1 MRILRYMK
9 KYWYIATLAPLMML
23 GEVSMDFF
31 LTQYMQKMVDY
42 GINTGS
48 IENVTKYG
56 LMMLGIV
63 LLGVTFGILAGIFT
77 NLACFKY
84 SNDLRNALYEKIM
97 QLSYNQADEFSTST
111 LITRVTNDV
120 TQVQNMLSM
129 SLRGLVRAASFFI
142 LGIVFTISISPRFG
156 YLILII
162 LPLELLIM
170 IIFMKT
176 MTPHFMAMRKK
187 IDNLN
192 TVVHENVSGARVI
205 KAFGKEDYEY
215 DRFVATND
223 DYTKTLLFVNKAM
236 AFVMPLMMI
245 IIYGASMF
253 IYYYGGSSI
262 LEAFAAWGGIGTVDD
277 SNMIMLGQITAAV
290 TYISMICMSIMMLG
304 MMFTMVINASAS
316 AKRINAVLDSKI
328 EIEDGNLDIN
338 TLTEA
343 GTIEFK
349 NVGFKYEKASA
360 NVLSNMNF
368 KINKGEMVAIVG
380 STGCGKTSLINLI
393 PRFYDCTE
401 GEVLVDGVNVKEFKL
416 FELRD
421 KIATCLQKAELF
433 KGTIKENILWGKAD
447 ASDEEIEEA
456 IEISQ
461 AKEFIDTREK
471 GLEEWV
477 EEKGTSLSGGQKQ
490 RLSIARALIKKPE
503 IIIFDDSTSALDLI
517 TEAKL
522 HSAMRKF
529 CPEMTKIVVAQRVAT
544 AKNADKIIVIDK
556 GSIVGFDTHENLM
569 KSCDIYQDIY
579 NSQLKK
585 EDVFD
590 EFK

>member
-1 MRILRYMK
+1 
-9 KYWYIATLAPLMML
+9 
-23 GEVSMDFF
+23 
-31 LTQYMQKMVDY
+31 
-42 GINTGS
+42 
-48 IENVTKYG
+48 
-56 LMMLGIV
+56 
-63 LLGVTFGILAGIFT
+63 
-77 NLACFKY
+77 
-84 SNDLRNALYEKIM
+84 
-97 QLSYNQADEFSTST
+97 
-111 LITRVTNDV
+111 
-120 TQVQNMLSM
+120 
-129 SLRGLVRAASFFI
+129 
-142 LGIVFTISISPRFG
+142 
-156 YLILII
+156 
-162 LPLELLIM
+162 
-170 IIFMKT
+170 
-176 MTPHFMAMRKK
+176 
-187 IDNLN
+187 
-192 TVVHENVSGARVI
+192 
-205 KAFGKEDYEY
+205 
-215 DRFVATND
+215 
-223 DYTKTLLFVNKAM
+223 
-236 AFVMPLMMI
+236 
-245 IIYGASMF
+245 
-253 IYYYGGSSI
+253 
-262 LEAFAAWGGIGTVDD
+262 
-277 SNMIMLGQITAAV
+277 MLGQITAAV

-328 EIEDGNLDIN
+328 EIEDGNLDIS

-471 GLEEWV
+471 GLDEWV

>member
-97 QLSYNQADEFSTST
+97 ELSYNQADDFSTST

-129 SLRGLVRAASFFI
+129 SLRGLVRAASFFV

-215 DRFVATND
+215 DRFVNTND
-223 DYTKTLLFVNKAM
+223 DFTKTLLFVNKAM

-316 AKRINAVLDSKI
+316 AKRINAVLDSEI
-328 EIEDGNLDIN
+328 EIKDGNLDIN

-416 FELRD
+416 FD
-421 KIATCLQKAELF
+421 
-433 KGTIKENILWGKAD
+433 
-447 ASDEEIEEA
+447 
-456 IEISQ
+456 
-461 AKEFIDTREK
+461 
-471 GLEEWV
+471 
-477 EEKGTSLSGGQKQ
+477 
-490 RLSIARALIKKPE
+490 
-503 IIIFDDSTSALDLI
+503 
-517 TEAKL
+517 
-522 HSAMRKF
+522 
-529 CPEMTKIVVAQRVAT
+529 
-544 AKNADKIIVIDK
+544 
-556 GSIVGFDTHENLM
+556 
-569 KSCDIYQDIY
+569 
-579 NSQLKK
+579 
-585 EDVFD
+585 
-590 EFK
+590 

>member
-9 KYWYIATLAPLMML
+9 RYWYIAILAPLMML

-31 LTQYMQKMVDY
+31 LTRYMQKMIDY
-42 GINTGS
+42 GINTNS
-48 IENVTKYG
+48 IENVVRYG
-56 LMMLGIV
+56 LTMLGIV

-97 QLSYNQADEFSTST
+97 KLSYNQADDFSTST

-120 TQVQNMLSM
+120 TQVQNMISTC
-129 SLRGLVRAASFFI
+129 LRGLVRALSFFV
-142 LGIVFTISISPRFG
+142 LGIIFTLTISVKLG

-162 LPLELLIM
+162 LPVELGIM
-170 IIFMKT
+170 LIFMKV
-176 MTPHFMAMRKK
+176 MTPHFLKLRKK
-187 IDNLN
+187 LDSLN

-215 DRFVATND
+215 DRFENTNN
-223 DYTKTLLFVNKAM
+223 DYTGTLLFINKAV
-236 AFVMPLMMI
+236 AFIMPMMML

-253 IYYYGGSSI
+253 IYYFGGASI
-262 LEAFAAWGGIGTVDD
+262 LEAFASWSGIGTVDD
-277 SNMIMLGQITAAV
+277 SNMIMLGQITEAV

-304 MMFTMVINASAS
+304 MMFTMVANATAS
-316 AKRINAVLDSKI
+316 AKRINEVLDCDI
-328 EIEDGNLDIN
+328 EIEDGNLDISS
-338 TLTEA
+338 LKEI

-349 NVGFKYEKASA
+349 NVGFKYEKGHA
-360 NVLSNMNF
+360 NVLSNLNF
-368 KINKGEMVAIVG
+368 KINQGEMIAIVG

-401 GEVLVDGVNVKEFKL
+401 GEVLVDNVNVKEFKL
-416 FELRD
+416 NELRD
-421 KIATCLQKAELF
+421 KISTCLQKAELF
-433 KGTIKENILWGKAD
+433 KGTIKENILWGKND
-447 ASDEEIEEA
+447 ATDEEIEEA
-456 IEISQ
+456 IDISQ
-461 AKEFIDTREK
+461 SKEFIYSKEA
-471 GLEEWV
+471 GLDEWV

-490 RLSIARALIKKPE
+490 RLSIARALIKKPD

-522 HSAMRKF
+522 HNAMRKF
-529 CPEMTKIVVAQRVAT
+529 CPNMTKIVVAQRVAT
-544 AKNADKIIVIDK
+544 AKHADKIIVIDK
-556 GSIVGFDTHENLM
+556 GEIVGFDTHDNLM
-569 KSCDIYQDIY
+569 KSCEVYQDIY